1 MMGAFKQSPADHG
14 TPHASLRRA
23 FAVLAISWTTVG
35 RLLITGS
42 ESVAAEPPATQPAE
56 TAPALQVF
64 NDVERPTAVDA
75 AGKLHRFGETSA
87 TRGLA
92 FVFLTPECP
101 IACKYVPELNRLA
114 REHKSRG
121 IEVFGIVADPT
132 LSRSRARQ
140 FELDYRL
147 EFPLLF
153 DASLELAG
161 RLKPTHTPEAFVV
174 LPGGELVY
182 RGRIDDRFVALG
194 QERAETRH
202 HELADALEAVA
213 RGQRPAVA
221 ITAAIGCR
229 FEALSSPVASRPV
242 TFNRDI
248 APLVWNHCAS
258 CHREGEVAPF
268 SLTSFAD
275 CQKRAEQLADVVAS
289 RFMPPWKAEPGFNHF
304 ADERRLTSRE
314 IELFANWAA
323 GGRLEGNPADL
334 PQLPSFA
341 SGWQL
346 GKPDL
351 VVSMP
356 EPFDV
361 PADGPD
367 LLRWFVLPLPL
378 PPDMEVVGFEFRPGN
393 PRVVHHS
400 IAFLDISGIAQR
412 RDDAEPGPGYTNFGG
427 PGFPPVGYLGAW
439 VPGAVPRKLGDG
451 LAMLV
456 PRRSVIALMMHYYPS
471 GKAERDQSQ
480 IGLYL
485 AKRGSARPVSAIPVT
500 STDLEIPP
508 NEKHFR
514 VTKSYVLPVDATA
527 LGVVPHMH
535 YLGTE
540 MRVTARVPG
549 QAEPMPLIWIK
560 NWDFNWQGEYRFAE
574 PIRLPKGT
582 EILVEG
588 FFDNT
593 KDNPHNPH
601 AEPQLVRYGQE
612 TTDEMCLCGVQVALD
627 DMRQFLP
634 LAASL
639 VREHVKIKDGRLVI
653 VPLDDSAR
661 QNTEESPRQP

>member
-1 MMGAFKQSPADHG
+1 MGAAKRFAANLG
-14 TPHASLRRA
+14 MSLVSIRGA
-23 FAVLAISWTTVG
+23 LAVLVACWVTVG
-35 RLLITGS
+35 LTGS
-42 ESVAAEPPATQPAE
+42 APAAEPVATQPAE
-56 TAPALQVF
+56 ISPALQVF
-64 NDVERPTAVDA
+64 DARERPTGIDAV
-75 AGKLHRFGETSA
+75 GKLHRFGERSA

-101 IACKYVPELNRLA
+101 IACKYVTELNRLA
-114 REHKSRG
+114 REHRHRG
-121 IEVFGIVADPT
+121 IEFFGVLADPT

-147 EFPLLF
+147 EFPQLF
-153 DASLELAG
+153 DASLELAR
-161 RLKPTHTPEAFVV
+161 RLSPTHTPEAFVV

-194 QERAETRH
+194 QERAATTH

-213 RGQRPAVA
+213 RGQRPDVTS
-221 ITAAIGCR
+221 TAAIGCR
-229 FEALSSPVASRPV
+229 FEALGSGGDKRPV

-258 CHREGEVAPF
+258 CHRAGEVAPF
-268 SLTSFAD
+268 SLTSFDD
-275 CQKRAEQLADVVAS
+275 CQKRAEQLAEVVAS

-314 IELFANWAA
+314 IELFAAWSA

-334 PQLPSFA
+334 PPLPTFA

-439 VPGAVPRKLGDG
+439 VPGAVPRKLGEG

-456 PRRSVIALMMHYYPS
+456 PRRSVIALLMHYYPS

-485 AKRGSARPVSAIPVT
+485 AKRGNTRPVSAIPVT

-508 NEKHFR
+508 HEKHFR
-514 VTKSYVLPVDATA
+514 VTKSFVLPVDATA

-535 YLGTE
+535 YLGRE
-540 MRVTARVPG
+540 MRVTARVP
-549 QAEPMPLIWIK
+549 QQSEPVPLIWIK

-593 KDNPHNPH
+593 KDNPHNPNP
-601 AEPQLVRYGQE
+601 EPQLVRYGQE

-653 VPLDDSAR
+653 VPLDDGAR

>member
-1 MMGAFKQSPADHG
+1 MGAAKRSAANLG
-14 TPHASLRRA
+14 VSLVSIRGA
-23 FAVLAISWTTVG
+23 LAVFAACWLTVG
-35 RLLITGS
+35 LTGS
-42 ESVAAEPPATQPAE
+42 VLAAEPAATQPAE
-56 TAPALQVF
+56 ISPALQVF
-64 NDVERPTAVDA
+64 DARERPTAIDA
-75 AGKLHRFGETSA
+75 VGKLHRIGETSA
-87 TRGLA
+87 TQGLA

-114 REHKSRG
+114 RENKNHG
-121 IEVFGIVADPT
+121 IKFYGVLADPT

-153 DASLELAG
+153 DASLELAR
-161 RLKPTHTPEAFVV
+161 RLGPTHTPEAFVV
-174 LPGGELVY
+174 LPGGALVY

-194 QERAETRH
+194 QERAATTH

-213 RGQRPAVA
+213 RGERPGVA
-221 ITAAIGCR
+221 STAAIGCR
-229 FEALSSPVASRPV
+229 YEALGSGAAKRPV
-242 TFNRDI
+242 SFNRDI

-258 CHREGEVAPF
+258 CHRAGEVAPF
-268 SLTSFAD
+268 SLTSYED
-275 CQKRAEQLADVVAS
+275 CQKRAEQLADAVAS
-289 RFMPPWKAEPGFNHF
+289 RYMPPWKAEPGFNHF
-304 ADERRLTSRE
+304 ADERRLTTRE
-314 IELFANWAA
+314 IELFAAWSA

-334 PQLPSFA
+334 PPLPTFA

-451 LAMLV
+451 LAMMV
-456 PRRSVIALMMHYYPS
+456 PRRSVIALLMHYYPS
-471 GKAERDQSQ
+471 GKPERDQSQ
-480 IGLYL
+480 IGLFL
-485 AKRGSARPVSAIPVT
+485 AKRGNSRPVSAIPVT
-500 STDLEIPP
+500 STDFEIPP

-514 VTKSYVLPVDATA
+514 VTKSFVLPVDATA

-535 YLGTE
+535 YLGRE
-540 MRVTARVPG
+540 MRVTARVTG
-549 QAEPMPLIWIK
+549 QSEPVPLIWIK

-601 AEPQLVRYGQE
+601 PEPQLVRYGQE

-661 QNTEESPRQP
+661 EEAEK